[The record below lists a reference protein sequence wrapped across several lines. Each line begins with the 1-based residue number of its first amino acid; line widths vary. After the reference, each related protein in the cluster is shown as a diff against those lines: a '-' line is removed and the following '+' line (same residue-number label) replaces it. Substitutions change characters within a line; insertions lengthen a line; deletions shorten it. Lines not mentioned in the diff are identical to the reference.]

1 MKILFIIISNL
12 LIINFCYAQNNNN
25 TNISSFKTNSK
36 NSQSKL
42 KESNFSQI
50 VVNSKIISQ
59 TEINQR
65 LFFIYHISKIKS
77 TNKQNYSWQKIVAIR
92 LIEEELIRQKSDFY
106 KIKIDS
112 EQINLHLE
120 NYAIKYF
127 KNYQNFKNF
136 IKNNRLN
143 IENFY
148 KQMETEIIW
157 NKILEEV
164 IKPSVSVSLIEIK
177 EWLEKDKINKNNQ
190 KYLFKDYLIAP
201 KSSSKEMVNKF
212 YQEIKQKSDFIKIL
226 KNLLNPTNKGD
237 NTNNWLWSSEI
248 NPQIL
253 AKIKS
258 LNINAFSEPVLL
270 DDGYHIFEIIDKRTD
285 LDMTNQEID
294 FIRNQI
300 FARKFEMAIK
310 LYLQDLKNRA
320 FIEYIQ

>member
-25 TNISSFKTNSK
+25 PNISLIKSNSK
-36 NSQSKL
+36 NSQSKPA
-42 KESNFSQI
+42 KANFSQI
-50 VVNSKIISQ
+50 VVNNKIISQ

-65 LFFIYHISKIKS
+65 LFFIYHFSKIKPS
-77 TNKQNYSWQKIVAIR
+77 NQQNNSWKKIVAIR

-112 EQINLHLE
+112 KQVNIYLE

-127 KNYQNFKNF
+127 KNYQNFQNF
-136 IKNNRLN
+136 IKNNRMN

-148 KQMETEIIW
+148 KQMEAEIIW

-164 IKPSVSVSLIEIK
+164 IKPSISVSLIEIK

-190 KYLFKDYLIAP
+190 KYLFRDYLIAP
-201 KSSSKEMVNKF
+201 KSSSLEMVNKF
-212 YQEIKQKSDFIKIL
+212 YQEIKQKSDFINIL
-226 KNLLNPTNKGD
+226 KNLLNSTNKRDD
-237 NTNNWLWSSEI
+237 NNNWLWSSEI

-253 AKIKS
+253 TKIKS

-270 DDGYHIFEIIDKRTD
+270 EDGYHIFEIIDKRTD

-294 FIRNQI
+294 FIRKQI

-320 FIEYIQ
+320 FVEYIQ